1 MLSFMREQGIGPGQQ
16 GNDQAAAKPTELPGT
31 LSASPSEQY
40 LTVAH
45 KKRVR
50 KSNYLLL
57 ILFCAGLVVLWLMI
71 KKSTPQGATAA
82 VSDDKQIETLLNRMA
97 GVRSEMFNSLDEIAE
112 RFYKFSDVQQVE
124 GLIRNPFKAG
134 VFGGSFGQALNVKS
148 NNYGSSPQADKQ
160 SEQERNMGHM
170 QLLSIMASGERN
182 CCMIDDRILYE
193 GDSIKGFKVR
203 QIGANFVKLEQ
214 EMVEDSNSGKG
225 NSRTEIVLKL
235 SE

>member
-16 GNDQAAAKPTELPGT
+16 GNDAAARSTELPGT

-45 KKRVR
+45 KKRMR

-71 KKSTPQGATAA
+71 KKSTPQSATAA
-82 VSDDKQIETLLNRMA
+82 VSDDAQIETLLNKIV

-112 RFYKFSDVQQVE
+112 RFYKFADVQQVE
-124 GLIRNPFKAG
+124 GLMRNPFKAE
-134 VFGGSFGQALNVKS
+134 VFCGNFGQTLNAKGG
-148 NNYGSSPQADKQ
+148 NYPEASKQ
-160 SEQERNMGHM
+160 NEQERNTGHM
-170 QLLSIMASGERN
+170 QLLSIMISDERN

-203 QIGANFVKLEQ
+203 QIGDNFVKLER
-214 EMVEDSNSGKG
+214 EVADDPTRGKG
-225 NSRTEIVLKL
+225 DTQIEIVLKL